1 MYKLRLMNSSGRYED
16 YILEGTT
23 KIEDILSEHADIL
36 TGTQFNLNGAFLSP
50 DQYTKTLTELECY
63 TERVNVIAALKAA
76 NGAA

>member
-16 YILEGTT
+16 YILA
-23 KIEDILSEHADIL
+23 EHADIL

-50 DQYTKTLTELECY
+50 DQYTKTLAELECY